1 MWLMLQQTTADDYL
15 ICSGKS
21 VSLRSIIL
29 HIFNRFNID
38 HDRLLIKQTLFRP
51 TEIIDNYGIA
61 DKAKTQLNWSYS
73 YDFYTI
79 LDLIVEEELENW
91 KK

>member
-1 MWLMLQQTTADDYL
+1 MLQQPIADDYL
-15 ICSGKS
+15 ICSGAS

-29 HIFNRFNID
+29 HAFNRFKISE
-38 HDRLLIKQTLFRP
+38 DRLLIKENLFRP

-61 DKAKTQLNWSYS
+61 DKAKKQLNWVYDA
-73 YDFYTI
+73 DFYTI
-79 LDLIVEEELENW
+79 LDLLIDEELKNW